1 MAEITNIN
9 KGKGTAQQIV
19 QDALVVFRQY
29 MDIPYISEG
38 PDEEMKTLF
47 EAFGGKPGQGQVKT
61 PKKLT
66 VEQAIAFLDFS
77 GFPLADENAKFSIA
91 DALRIEAP
99 EMFEEKSFKDYQK
112 KFGKTME
119 MQEKS
124 ASASKNITTAKTPK
138 AANQPVADL
147 ADKIKNN
154 SLTVGDA
161 LGIRDVSA
169 SLKKN
174 IEAAGLTM
182 DSPWDSIKETDFL
195 KKLDEIGSESN
206 FTTLT
211 SIENELKS
219 TASVSDIPYPFT
231 TVFGAEGKSRKLG
244 LEKAKQARRTKA
256 FKGVPEAKQ
265 SLKALTEGVA
275 AIKDPMVRSAVAFNA
290 LVPLRPGEVA
300 GIKLDDIDFETG
312 AFKEAYRRVNKIRNE
327 LDLPEVALEILRDA
341 ADTARAEGR
350 EYLFL
355 GKDVKDPKK
364 ATSTFVN
371 RMTSAVKAPDGIG
384 PRFKPFAKE
393 MGREVAG
400 ASDIRKIIPS
410 IIANEL
416 GYKSEASAI
425 MGHASFD
432 ETIDGMKSITRKH
445 YASQIITGEGTTAK
459 QALRALQNMY
469 GEVLGL
475 STLNE
480 LPASMNVEAKGLTS
494 SGAPKLAVIPKGA
507 EIVGTQVQGTLADA
521 DLDLID
527 DIREA
532 RRQELKLTATES
544 EAKRLK
550 LEAEMG
556 DLDEKAIRAKVQR
569 EEKTKAIRADERAK
583 LSSTVASSDETFP
596 GMSDKAAVKGV
607 NTDSLVSKM
616 LDKLGKGVK
625 GALFLEIGRQFAE
638 APLETG
644 GAIAKE
650 IGLEAAGR
658 AAGLGLGPAAAV
670 PMILEPSE
678 LASGELR
685 PEDRPQD
692 PAGPY
697 AGQDFIPAPE
707 VEQGTPQTDMARI
720 AREDAGF
727 IPEPDRVP
735 EAAPVRDEGF
745 LSR

>member
-1 MAEITNIN
+1 MAEI
-9 KGKGTAQQIV
+9 
-19 QDALVVFRQY
+19 
-29 MDIPYISEG
+29 
-38 PDEEMKTLF
+38 
-47 EAFGGKPGQGQVKT
+47 
-61 PKKLT
+61 
-66 VEQAIAFLDFS
+66 
-77 GFPLADENAKFSIA
+77 
-91 DALRIEAP
+91 
-99 EMFEEKSFKDYQK
+99 
-112 KFGKTME
+112 
-119 MQEKS
+119 
-124 ASASKNITTAKTPK
+124 
-138 AANQPVADL
+138 

-161 LGIRDVSA
+161 LGIRKVSA

-231 TVFGAEGKSRKLG
+231 TVFGADGKSRKLG

-275 AIKDPMVRSAVAFNA
+275 SIKDPMVRSAVAFNA

-327 LDLPEVALEILRDA
+327 LDLPEVGLEILRDA

-355 GKDVKDPKK
+355 GRDVKDPKK

-371 RMTSAVKAPDGIG
+371 RMSAAVKAPDGIG
-384 PRFKPFAKE
+384 PRFKPFAKD

-432 ETIDGMKSITRKH
+432 ETIDGMKAITRKH

-480 LPASMNVEAKGLTS
+480 LPASMGVEAKGLTS

-507 EIVGTQVQGTLADA
+507 EIVGTQVQGTLTDA
-521 DLDLID
+521 DLDLIED
-527 DIREA
+527 VREA
-532 RRQELKLTATES
+532 RSQELKLSATES

-550 LEAEMG
+550 LEAQMG
-556 DLDEKAIRAKVQR
+556 DLDEEAIRAKVQR

-583 LSSTVASSDETFP
+583 LSPTVESPDPKNFEDLDP
-596 GMSDKAAVKGV
+596 D
-607 NTDSLVSKM
+607 LQ
-616 LDKLGKGVK
+616 DKLTKGGFDFDKFLKGTLKAGGAALLGTGLYEAARDPEGAGAAMARDLAIEGVGLAARVGAGVA
-625 GALFLEIGRQFAE
+625 GAL
-638 APLETG
+638 
-644 GAIAKE
+644 
-650 IGLEAAGR
+650 
-658 AAGLGLGPAAAV
+658 
-670 PMILEPSE
+670 PMILDST
-678 LASGELR
+678 AT
-685 PEDRPQD
+685 
-692 PAGPY
+692 AGPELSEMPPLRT
-697 AGQDFIPAPE
+697 DFIPARE
-707 VEQGTPQTDMARI
+707 VEETDEDIMARV
-720 AREDAGF
+720 ATQDSGM

-735 EAAPVRDEGF
+735 QAAPAQDQGF
-745 LSR
+745 LSVN

>member
-1 MAEITNIN
+1 
-9 KGKGTAQQIV
+9 
-19 QDALVVFRQY
+19 
-29 MDIPYISEG
+29 
-38 PDEEMKTLF
+38 
-47 EAFGGKPGQGQVKT
+47 
-61 PKKLT
+61 
-66 VEQAIAFLDFS
+66 
-77 GFPLADENAKFSIA
+77 
-91 DALRIEAP
+91 
-99 EMFEEKSFKDYQK
+99 
-112 KFGKTME
+112 
-119 MQEKS
+119 
-124 ASASKNITTAKTPK
+124 
-138 AANQPVADL
+138 
-147 ADKIKNN
+147 
-154 SLTVGDA
+154 
-161 LGIRDVSA
+161 
-169 SLKKN
+169 
-174 IEAAGLTM
+174 M

-195 KKLDEIGSESN
+195 KKLNDIGSEAN

-275 AIKDPMVRSAVAFNA
+275 SIKDPMVRSAVAFNA

-384 PRFKPFAKE
+384 PRFKPFAKD

-480 LPASMNVEAKGLTS
+480 LPASMGVEAKGLTS
-494 SGAPKLAVIPKGA
+494 SGAPRLAVIPKGA
-507 EIVGTQVQGTLADA
+507 EIVGTQVQGNLTDA

-556 DLDEKAIRAKVQR
+556 DLDEAAIRAKVRR
-569 EEKTKAIRADERAK
+569 EERTKAIRADERAK
-583 LSSTVASSDETFP
+583 LSPTVEAGPSAVSLELEDDLKKNGFSFSSLLDSLTGKKTLGALIGGASVYSVVTEP
-596 GMSDKAAVKGV
+596 EAAVRDIALETAGQA
-607 NTDSLVSKM
+607 L
-616 LDKLGKGVK
+616 KLGKLASAPSM
-625 GALFLEIGRQFAE
+625 AL
-638 APLETG
+638 T
-644 GAIAKE
+644 
-650 IGLEAAGR
+650 
-658 AAGLGLGPAAAV
+658 
-670 PMILEPSE
+670 PSE
-678 LASGELR
+678 LTSGELR
-685 PEDRPQD
+685 PEDQPPQD

-707 VEQGTPQTDMARI
+707 VEQQGTSRTDMARI

-727 IPEPDRVP
+727 IPEPSRVP
-735 EAAPVRDEGF
+735 EAAPARDEGF
-745 LSR
+745 LSRQGEYHG

>member
-1 MAEITNIN
+1 M
-9 KGKGTAQQIV
+9 
-19 QDALVVFRQY
+19 
-29 MDIPYISEG
+29 
-38 PDEEMKTLF
+38 
-47 EAFGGKPGQGQVKT
+47 
-61 PKKLT
+61 
-66 VEQAIAFLDFS
+66 
-77 GFPLADENAKFSIA
+77 
-91 DALRIEAP
+91 
-99 EMFEEKSFKDYQK
+99 
-112 KFGKTME
+112 
-119 MQEKS
+119 
-124 ASASKNITTAKTPK
+124 
-138 AANQPVADL
+138 ADL
-147 ADKIKNN
+147 SDKIKNN

-161 LGIRDVSA
+161 LGIRDVPA

-195 KKLDEIGSESN
+195 KKLNDIGSEAN

-275 AIKDPMVRSAVAFNA
+275 SIKDPMVRSAVAFNA

-384 PRFKPFAKE
+384 PRFKPFAKD

-507 EIVGTQVQGTLADA
+507 EIVGTQVQGNLTDA

-550 LEAEMG
+550 LEAEMS
-556 DLDEKAIRAKVQR
+556 DLDEAAIRAKVQR
-569 EEKTKAIRADERAK
+569 EEKTKAIRADEQAK
-583 LSSTVASSDETFP
+583 LSPAVASSDEAFP
-596 GMSDKAAVKGV
+596 GMADKAVAKGV

-625 GALFLEIGRQFAE
+625 GAVLLEIGRQFVE

-644 GAIAKE
+644 QAIATE
-650 IGLEAAGR
+650 MGLEGAARMVGFG
-658 AAGLGLGPAAAV
+658 AAPAAAV
-670 PMILEPSE
+670 PMMLAPSE

-685 PEDRPQD
+685 PEDQPLD

-707 VEQGTPQTDMARI
+707 VEQGTPRTDMARI

-727 IPEPDRVP
+727 IPEPSRVP
-735 EAAPVRDEGF
+735 EAAPARDEGF

>member
-1 MAEITNIN
+1 MT
-9 KGKGTAQQIV
+9 
-19 QDALVVFRQY
+19 
-29 MDIPYISEG
+29 
-38 PDEEMKTLF
+38 
-47 EAFGGKPGQGQVKT
+47 
-61 PKKLT
+61 
-66 VEQAIAFLDFS
+66 
-77 GFPLADENAKFSIA
+77 
-91 DALRIEAP
+91 
-99 EMFEEKSFKDYQK
+99 
-112 KFGKTME
+112 
-119 MQEKS
+119 
-124 ASASKNITTAKTPK
+124 
-138 AANQPVADL
+138 DL

-161 LGIRDVSA
+161 IGIRDVPA

-195 KKLDEIGSESN
+195 KKLNDIGSEAN

-275 AIKDPMVRSAVAFNA
+275 SIKDPMVRSAVAFNA

-341 ADTARAEGR
+341 ADTAKAEGR

-393 MGREVAG
+393 MGRDVAG

-480 LPASMNVEAKGLTS
+480 LPASMNVEAKGLTV

-550 LEAEMG
+550 LEAEMS
-556 DLDEKAIRAKVQR
+556 DLDEAAIRAKVQR

-583 LSSTVASSDETFP
+583 LSPTVASPDPKNFDDLSSDT
-596 GMSDKAAVKGV
+596 KGFLER
-607 NTDSLVSKM
+607 NGIDFDSLIKNF
-616 LDKLGKGVK
+616 GKAVEK
-625 GALFLEIGRQFAE
+625 IEKIPGAKKVL
-638 APLETG
+638 P
-644 GAIAKE
+644 IAAATSGYIAGKS
-650 IGLEAAGR
+650 EAAD
-658 AAGLGLGPAAAV
+658 LGLPAVAQEVVGAFSGA
-670 PMILEPSE
+670 SE
-678 LASGELR
+678 LTPFSMTDIADTASGFGVAATEEQKRIDELR
-685 PEDRPQD
+685 NRAISQRDS
-692 PAGPY
+692 G
-697 AGQDFIPAPE
+697 
-707 VEQGTPQTDMARI
+707 M
-720 AREDAGF
+720 

-735 EAAPVRDEGF
+735 QAAPVEEQGF

>member
-1 MAEITNIN
+1 MAEI
-9 KGKGTAQQIV
+9 
-19 QDALVVFRQY
+19 
-29 MDIPYISEG
+29 
-38 PDEEMKTLF
+38 
-47 EAFGGKPGQGQVKT
+47 
-61 PKKLT
+61 
-66 VEQAIAFLDFS
+66 
-77 GFPLADENAKFSIA
+77 
-91 DALRIEAP
+91 
-99 EMFEEKSFKDYQK
+99 
-112 KFGKTME
+112 
-119 MQEKS
+119 
-124 ASASKNITTAKTPK
+124 
-138 AANQPVADL
+138 

-161 LGIRDVSA
+161 LGIRKVSA

-231 TVFGAEGKSRKLG
+231 TVFGADGKSRKLG

-275 AIKDPMVRSAVAFNA
+275 SIKDPVVRSAVAFNA

-327 LDLPEVALEILRDA
+327 LDLPEVGLEILRDA

-355 GKDVKDPKK
+355 GRDVKDPKK

-371 RMTSAVKAPDGIG
+371 RMSAAVKAPDGIG
-384 PRFKPFAKE
+384 PRFKPFAKD

-432 ETIDGMKSITRKH
+432 ETIDGMKAITRKH

-480 LPASMNVEAKGLTS
+480 LPASMGVEAKGLTS

-507 EIVGTQVQGTLADA
+507 EIVGTQVQGTLTDA
-521 DLDLID
+521 DLDLIED
-527 DIREA
+527 VREA
-532 RRQELKLTATES
+532 RSQELKLSATES

-550 LEAEMG
+550 LEAQMG
-556 DLDEKAIRAKVQR
+556 DLDEEAIRAKVQR

-583 LSSTVASSDETFP
+583 LSPTVESPDPKNFEDLDP
-596 GMSDKAAVKGV
+596 D
-607 NTDSLVSKM
+607 LQ
-616 LDKLGKGVK
+616 DKLTKGGFDFDKFLKGTLKAGGAALLGTGLYEAARDPEGAGAAMARDLAIEGVGLAARVGAGVA
-625 GALFLEIGRQFAE
+625 GAL
-638 APLETG
+638 
-644 GAIAKE
+644 
-650 IGLEAAGR
+650 
-658 AAGLGLGPAAAV
+658 
-670 PMILEPSE
+670 PMILDST
-678 LASGELR
+678 AT
-685 PEDRPQD
+685 
-692 PAGPY
+692 AGPELSEMPPLRT
-697 AGQDFIPAPE
+697 DFIPARE
-707 VEQGTPQTDMARI
+707 VEETDEDIMARV
-720 AREDAGF
+720 ATQDSGM

-735 EAAPVRDEGF
+735 QAAPAQDQGF
-745 LSR
+745 LSVN